1 MTALPPMPAPSAEP
15 VSGPEASALID
26 ARIAGLDDW
35 RGAMLARVRG
45 LIHEALP
52 AVVEELKWRGTPV
65 WSQDGILCTGETY
78 KAVVK
83 LTFAHGAALADPAG
97 LFNASLEGAT
107 RRAIDLHLGD
117 ALDAA
122 AFLALVQAAAQRNAQ
137 ARSAR
142 KPASQA
148 KAKPRS
154 EA

>member
-1 MTALPPMPAPSAEP
+1 MTALPPMPAPPAEP

-35 RGAMLARVRG
+35 RGAMLARVRA

-107 RRAIDLHLGD
+107 RRAIDLHVGD
-117 ALDAA
+117 ALDGA
-122 AFLALVQAAAQRNAQ
+122 AFQALVQAAAQRNAQ
-137 ARSAR
+137 ARAAR

-148 KAKPRS
+148 KAKPRP
-154 EA
+154 AA

>member
-1 MTALPPMPAPSAEP
+1 MTALPPMPAPPAEP

-26 ARIAGLDDW
+26 ARVAGLDDW

-107 RRAIDLHLGD
+107 RRAIDLHVGD
-117 ALDAA
+117 ALDGA
-122 AFLALVQAAAQRNAQ
+122 AFQALVQAAAQRNAQ
-137 ARSAR
+137 ARAAR

-148 KAKPRS
+148 KARPRS

>member
-1 MTALPPMPAPSAEP
+1 MTALPPMPAPPAEP

-26 ARIAGLDDW
+26 ARIASLDDW
-35 RGAMLARVRG
+35 RGAMLARVRA

-122 AFLALVQAAAQRNAQ
+122 AFQALVQAAAQRNAQ

-148 KAKPRS
+148 KARPRS

>member
-1 MTALPPMPAPSAEP
+1 MSTSLPASSTGP

-26 ARIAGLDDW
+26 ARIASLDDW
-35 RGAMLARVRG
+35 RGAMLARVRA

-122 AFLALVQAAAQRNAQ
+122 AFQALVQAAAQRNAQ

-142 KPASQA
+142 TPASQA
-148 KAKPRS
+148 KAKSRS

>member
-1 MTALPPMPAPSAEP
+1 MTALPPMPAPPAEP

-26 ARIAGLDDW
+26 ARIASLDDW
-35 RGAMLARVRG
+35 RGAMLARVRA

-122 AFLALVQAAAQRNAQ
+122 AFQALVQAAAQRNAQ
-137 ARSAR
+137 AQSAR

-148 KAKPRS
+148 KAKPRP
-154 EA
+154 AA

>member
-1 MTALPPMPAPSAEP
+1 MSTSLPASSAGP

-35 RGAMLARVRG
+35 RGATLARVRA
-45 LIHEALP
+45 LIREALP

-78 KAVVK
+78 QAVVK
-83 LTFAHGAALADPAG
+83 LTFAHGATLADPAG
-97 LFNASLEGAT
+97 LFNASLEGGT
-107 RRAIDLHLGD
+107 RRAIDLRVGD

-122 AFLALVQAAAQRNAQ
+122 DFQALVQAAAQRNAQ

-148 KAKPRS
+148 KAKPQS

>member
-35 RGAMLARVRG
+35 RGAMLARVRA

-65 WSQDGILCTGETY
+65 WSQDGFLCTGETY

-122 AFLALVQAAAQRNAQ
+122 AFQALVQAAAQRNAQ
-137 ARSAR
+137 AQSAR

-148 KAKPRS
+148 KAKPRP
-154 EA
+154 AA

>member
-35 RGAMLARVRG
+35 RGAMLARVRA

-65 WSQDGILCTGETY
+65 WSQDGFLCTGETY

-122 AFLALVQAAAQRNAQ
+122 AFQALVQAAAQRNAQ

-148 KAKPRS
+148 KAKSRS

>member
-1 MTALPPMPAPSAEP
+1 MSTSLPASSTGP
-15 VSGPEASALID
+15 VSGPEASALLD
-26 ARIAGLDDW
+26 ARIASLDDW
-35 RGAMLARVRG
+35 RGAMLARVRA

-97 LFNASLEGAT
+97 LFNASLEGTT
-107 RRAIDLHLGD
+107 RRAIDLHVGE
-117 ALDAA
+117 ALDGA
-122 AFLALVQAAAQRNAQ
+122 AFQALVQATAQRNAR
-137 ARSAR
+137 ARSAC
-142 KPASQA
+142 KSASQA
-148 KAKPRS
+148 KARPRS

>member
-1 MTALPPMPAPSAEP
+1 MTALPPMPAPPAEP

-35 RGAMLARVRG
+35 RGAMLARVRA

-65 WSQDGILCTGETY
+65 WSQDGFLCTGETY

-122 AFLALVQAAAQRNAQ
+122 AFQALVQAAAQRNAQ
-137 ARSAR
+137 AQSAR

-148 KAKPRS
+148 KAKPRP
-154 EA
+154 AA

>member
-1 MTALPPMPAPSAEP
+1 MTALLPMPAPPAEP

-35 RGAMLARVRG
+35 RGAMLARVRA
-45 LIHEALP
+45 LIREALP
-52 AVVEELKWRGTPV
+52 AVTEELKWRGTPV

-122 AFLALVQAAAQRNAQ
+122 AFQALVQAAAQRNAQ

-142 KPASQA
+142 KSASQA
-148 KAKPRS
+148 KAKPRP
-154 EA
+154 AA

>member
-1 MTALPPMPAPSAEP
+1 MTALPPMPAPPAEP

-26 ARIAGLDDW
+26 ARIASLDDW
-35 RGAMLARVRG
+35 RGAMLARVRA
-45 LIHEALP
+45 LIREALP

-107 RRAIDLHLGD
+107 RRAIDLHAGE
-117 ALDAA
+117 ALDGA
-122 AFLALVQAAAQRNAQ
+122 AFQALVQAAAQRNAR
-137 ARSAR
+137 ARSAC
-142 KPASQA
+142 KSASQA
-148 KAKPRS
+148 KARPRS

>member
-1 MTALPPMPAPSAEP
+1 MPAPPAEP

-26 ARIAGLDDW
+26 ARVAGLDDW

-122 AFLALVQAAAQRNAQ
+122 AFQALVQAAAQRNAQ

-142 KPASQA
+142 KSASQA
-148 KAKPRS
+148 KAKPRP
-154 EA
+154 AA

>member
-1 MTALPPMPAPSAEP
+1 MTALPPMPAPPAEP

-26 ARIAGLDDW
+26 ARIASLDDW
-35 RGAMLARVRG
+35 RGAMLARVRA

-122 AFLALVQAAAQRNAQ
+122 AFQALVQAAAQRNAQ

-142 KPASQA
+142 KSASQA